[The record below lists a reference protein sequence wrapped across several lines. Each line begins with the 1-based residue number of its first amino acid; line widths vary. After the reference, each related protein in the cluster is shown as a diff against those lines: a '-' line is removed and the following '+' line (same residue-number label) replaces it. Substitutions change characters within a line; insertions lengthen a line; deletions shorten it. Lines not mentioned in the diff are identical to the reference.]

1 MEAAPEGMKRFFVVS
16 KYGMGRDF
24 EIVGEDEQRV
34 LFVDGKMGIK
44 PAAEIQDAAGA
55 VVMRAEGKLLGIP
68 KRMVIADATGAE
80 VATLK
85 AKISPLK
92 SRIEITLAADGTQWI
107 LEGNL
112 MEKDYSVTAA
122 DGRVVLSISQKWMTV
137 RDRYAMD
144 VADGVDPAFAAA
156 VLWTVDSFR
165 EQR

>member
-1 MEAAPEGMKRFFVVS
+1 MEPAPAGTRRFFVAS

-24 EIVGEDEQRV
+24 EVVGEDEQRV
-34 LFVDGKMGIK
+34 LFVDGKIGIK
-44 PAAEIQDAAGA
+44 PTAEIQDATGS
-55 VVMRAEGKLLGIP
+55 VVMKAEGKLLGIP
-68 KRMVIADATGAE
+68 KRMVITDAAGTE
-80 VATLK
+80 VASLK

-92 SRIEITLAADGTQWI
+92 SRIEITLSDGAQWA

-112 MEKDYSVTAA
+112 MEKEYNVTAA

-144 VADGVDPAFAAA
+144 VADGVDLPFAAA
-156 VLWTVDSFR
+156 VLWTVDAFR

>member
-24 EIVGEDEQRV
+24 EILGEDEQRV
-34 LFVDGKMGIK
+34 FFVDGKMGIK
-44 PAAEIQDAAGA
+44 PTAEIQDATGA
-55 VVMRAEGKLLGIP
+55 VVMKAEGKLLGIP
-68 KRMVIADATGAE
+68 KRMVITDATGVEIAS
-80 VATLK
+80 LK

-92 SRIEITLAADGTQWI
+92 SRIEIALPDGSGWL

-112 MEKDYSVTAA
+112 MEKDYNVTAA
-122 DGRVVLSISQKWMTV
+122 DGRTVLSISQKWMTV

-156 VLWTVDSFR
+156 VLWTVDAFR